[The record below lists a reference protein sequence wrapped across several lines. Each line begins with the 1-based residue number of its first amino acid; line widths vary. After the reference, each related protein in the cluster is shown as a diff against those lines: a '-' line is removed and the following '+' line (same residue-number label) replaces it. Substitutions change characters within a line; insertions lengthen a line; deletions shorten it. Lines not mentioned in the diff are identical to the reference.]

1 MKKIILNISD
11 MWEQVV
17 VFLQQSKMA
26 PRPDNLSYIDT
37 DTLEVGLE
45 LSLFLTCSWEPLFI
59 GRFFGRITPILEQN
73 TEKYVWNRMYP

>member
-1 MKKIILNISD
+1 MEKIILLIPD

-37 DTLEVGLE
+37 DTLEVGFE
-45 LSLFLTCSWEPLFI
+45 LSLFITC
-59 GRFFGRITPILEQN
+59 
-73 TEKYVWNRMYP
+73 